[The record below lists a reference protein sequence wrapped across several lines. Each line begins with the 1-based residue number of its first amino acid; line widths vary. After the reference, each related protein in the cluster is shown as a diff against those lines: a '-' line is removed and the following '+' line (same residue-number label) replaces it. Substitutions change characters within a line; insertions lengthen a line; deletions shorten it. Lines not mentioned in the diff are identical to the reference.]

1 MVENNSNQDNQPKV
15 NNRPLKYLYRYFTIN
30 ENNFNNIKNM
40 FINNELFFQAPRKF
54 NDPFD
59 CRLKLQF
66 NGTKQQWRQF
76 LSQLIKRHEPSLNRN
91 QRLVK
96 LREMMKI
103 RKNIDFSKK
112 VLSTLSDDIGT
123 LCLSEIKDDLLM
135 WSHYS
140 NGHKG
145 FCLEFSYSKNDPFFG
160 KSRKVIYKKNYP
172 SVNFFDS
179 SPEEQLDA
187 MIFTKARFWKYEKE
201 WRIVDHEHGRGL
213 YRFPIK
219 ALTGVIFGENM
230 EKKHKKNIKEW
241 IQMNDFTSIFY
252 QASIKDKE
260 YGLNIEKLK

>member
-1 MVENNSNQDNQPKV
+1 MTVSKSNQENQIKIQNPA
-15 NNRPLKYLYRYFTIN
+15 PKYLYRYFTIN
-30 ENNFNNIKNM
+30 KNNYNNIKTM
-40 FINNELFFQAPRKF
+40 FIKNGLFFPSPREF

-59 CRLKLQF
+59 CKMKLLF
-66 NGTKQQWRQF
+66 NGTKHQWCNY
-76 LSQLIKRHEPSLNRN
+76 LAMLIKKNNSSLNRDE
-91 QRLVK
+91 RKKK
-96 LREMMKI
+96 LKI
-103 RKNIDFSKK
+103 LMETRKKLDFSNS
-112 VLSTLSDDIGT
+112 VLKSLADDIGI
-123 LCLSEIKDDLLM
+123 LCLSEINDNILM

-160 KSRKVIYKKNYP
+160 KSKKVIYKENYP
-172 SVNFFDS
+172 LVNFFDS

-219 ALTGVIFGENM
+219 ALTGVIFGSQMCDKN
-230 EKKHKKNIKEW
+230 KKDIREW
-241 IQMNDFTSIFY
+241 IRLNKLKPIFY
-252 QASIKDKE
+252 QALIKDKE